1 MVRRLNTII
10 THFSLILS
18 CLIRWRVPVTSPEH
32 AGSSWCGRAE
42 YNSYVVVTDRRWKLV
57 GIGRAEDGMWVAELW
72 EPDERGT

>member
-1 MVRRLNTII
+1 
-10 THFSLILS
+10 
-18 CLIRWRVPVTSPEH
+18 VTSPEH

-42 YNSYVVVTDRRWKLV
+42 YNSYVVVTDRRWKLI